1 MYVDVLA
8 GNDMK
13 CAGKEGSAYRR
24 ACKFTH
30 SKVGL
35 DEVARTTG
43 RPDIQFDFIEHIDG

>member
-24 ACKFTH
+24 ACEFTH
-30 SKVGL
+30 SEVGL
-35 DEVARTTG
+35 DEVARTAG
-43 RPDIQFDFIEHIDG
+43 RPGRLTI